1 MSQERKELMKVI
13 VKIHQMELY
22 TSSYD
27 GKDSTSK
34 NDIVLNPV
42 SLMDAIEFIQKMPDV
57 NVVNIHVNVDDFD
70 HRKPT
75 EDGDSE

>member
-1 MSQERKELMKVI
+1 MKVI

-27 GKDSTSK
+27 GKESASK
-34 NDIVLNPV
+34 NDIVLNAENLV
-42 SLMDAIEFIQKMPDV
+42 DAVALIQRMPDV
-57 NVVNIHVNVDDFD
+57 KAVNIHVNVVDCDR
-70 HRKPT
+70 RKPT

>member
-1 MSQERKELMKVI
+1 MKVI

-27 GKDSTSK
+27 GKESTSI
-34 NDIVLNPV
+34 NDIVLNAENLV
-42 SLMDAIEFIQKMPDV
+42 DAVAFIQKMPDV
-57 NVVNIHVNVDDFD
+57 KVVNIHVNVDDFD
-70 HRKPT
+70 NRKPA

>member
-1 MSQERKELMKVI
+1 MKVI

-27 GKDSTSK
+27 GKESTSK
-34 NDIVLNPV
+34 NDIVLNAENLV
-42 SLMDAIEFIQKMPDV
+42 DAVAFIQKMPDV

-70 HRKPT
+70 HRKAA

>member
-1 MSQERKELMKVI
+1 MKVI

-27 GKDSTSK
+27 GKESTSK
-34 NDIVLNPV
+34 NDIVLNAGNLV
-42 SLMDAIEFIQKMPDV
+42 DAVAFIQKMPDV
-57 NVVNIHVNVDDFD
+57 KVVNIHVNVEDFD
-70 HRKPT
+70 HCKPA

>member
-1 MSQERKELMKVI
+1 MKVI

-27 GKDSTSK
+27 GKESTSK
-34 NDIVLNPV
+34 NDIVLNAENLV
-42 SLMDAIEFIQKMPDV
+42 DAVAFIQKMPDV
-57 NVVNIHVNVDDFD
+57 NVVNINVNVDDFD

-75 EDGDSE
+75 EDGEGE

>member
-1 MSQERKELMKVI
+1 MKVK
-13 VKIHQMELY
+13 VTIHQTELY

-34 NDIVLNPV
+34 NDIVLNPENLV
-42 SLMDAIEFIQKMPDV
+42 DAIEFIQKMP
-57 NVVNIHVNVDDFD
+57 NAEVVNIHVNVTDYD
-70 HRKPT
+70 HRRTETT

>member
-1 MSQERKELMKVI
+1 MKVI

-34 NDIVLNPV
+34 NDIVLNPENLV
-42 SLMDAIEFIQKMPDV
+42 DAIEFIQKMP
-57 NVVNIHVNVDDFD
+57 NAEAVNIHVNVSDYD

>member
-1 MSQERKELMKVI
+1 MEHMKVI

-27 GKDSTSK
+27 GKESTSK
-34 NDIVLNPV
+34 NDIVLNAENLV
-42 SLMDAIEFIQKMPDV
+42 DAVAFIQKMP
-57 NVVNIHVNVDDFD
+57 NVKAVNIHVNVEDYD

-75 EDGDSE
+75 EDGENE

>member
-1 MSQERKELMKVI
+1 MKVI

-34 NDIVLNPV
+34 NDIVLNPENLV
-42 SLMDAIEFIQKMPDV
+42 DAIEFIQKMP
-57 NVVNIHVNVDDFD
+57 NAEVVNIHVNVTDYD

>member
-1 MSQERKELMKVI
+1 MKVI

-27 GKDSTSK
+27 GKESTSK
-34 NDIVLNPV
+34 NDIVLNAENLV
-42 SLMDAIEFIQKMPDV
+42 DAVAFIQKMPDV
-57 NVVNIHVNVDDFD
+57 NVVNIHVNVEDFD
-70 HRKPT
+70 HREPA

>member
-1 MSQERKELMKVI
+1 MKVI

-27 GKDSTSK
+27 GKESTSK
-34 NDIVLNPV
+34 NDIVFNAENLV
-42 SLMDAIEFIQKMPDV
+42 DAVVFIQKMP
-57 NVVNIHVNVDDFD
+57 NVKAVNIHVNVDDFD
-70 HRKPT
+70 HRKSA

>member
-1 MSQERKELMKVI
+1 MKVI

-27 GKDSTSK
+27 GKDSASK
-34 NDIVLNPV
+34 NDIVLNPE
-42 SLMDAIEFIQKMPDV
+42 SLVDAIEFIQKMP
-57 NVVNIHVNVDDFD
+57 NAEVVNIHVNVTDYD
-70 HRKPT
+70 HRKPA

>member
-1 MSQERKELMKVI
+1 MKVI

-27 GKDSTSK
+27 GKESTSK
-34 NDIVLNPV
+34 NDVVFNAENLV
-42 SLMDAIEFIQKMPDV
+42 AAVAFIQKMP
-57 NVVNIHVNVDDFD
+57 NVKAVNIHVNVEDYDR
-70 HRKPT
+70 RKPA

>member
-1 MSQERKELMKVI
+1 MKVI

-27 GKDSTSK
+27 GKESTSK
-34 NDIVLNPV
+34 NDVVFNAENLV
-42 SLMDAIEFIQKMPDV
+42 DAVAFIQKMP
-57 NVVNIHVNVDDFD
+57 NVKAVNIHVNVEDYDR
-70 HRKPT
+70 RKPA

>member
-1 MSQERKELMKVI
+1 MKVI

-27 GKDSTSK
+27 GKDSASK
-34 NDIVLNPV
+34 NDIVLNPE
-42 SLMDAIEFIQKMPDV
+42 SLVDAIEFIQKMP
-57 NVVNIHVNVDDFD
+57 NAEVVNIHVNVTDYD
-70 HRKPT
+70 HRKLA

>member
-1 MSQERKELMKVI
+1 MKVI

-27 GKDSTSK
+27 GRDSTSK
-34 NDIVLNPV
+34 NDIVINAGNLV
-42 SLMDAIEFIQKMPDV
+42 DAIELIRKIP
-57 NVVNIHVNVDDFD
+57 NVETVNIHVNLTDYDRRITETD
-70 HRKPT
+70 

>member
-1 MSQERKELMKVI
+1 MKVI

-27 GKDSTSK
+27 GKESTSK
-34 NDIVLNPV
+34 NDVVFNAENLV
-42 SLMDAIEFIQKMPDV
+42 DAVEFIQKMP
-57 NVVNIHVNVDDFD
+57 NVKAVNIHVNVEDYDR
-70 HRKPT
+70 RKPA

>member
-1 MSQERKELMKVI
+1 MSQERKGLMKVV

-27 GKDSTSK
+27 GKESTSK
-34 NDIVLNPV
+34 NDVVFNAENLV
-42 SLMDAIEFIQKMPDV
+42 DAVAFIQKMP
-57 NVVNIHVNVDDFD
+57 NVKAVNIHVNVEDYDR
-70 HRKPT
+70 RKPA

>member
-1 MSQERKELMKVI
+1 MKVI
-13 VKIHQMELY
+13 VKIHQMEFY

-27 GKDSTSK
+27 GRESTSK
-34 NDIVLNPV
+34 NDIVLNAENLV
-42 SLMDAIEFIQKMPDV
+42 DAVALIQKMPDV

-70 HRKPT
+70 HRKST